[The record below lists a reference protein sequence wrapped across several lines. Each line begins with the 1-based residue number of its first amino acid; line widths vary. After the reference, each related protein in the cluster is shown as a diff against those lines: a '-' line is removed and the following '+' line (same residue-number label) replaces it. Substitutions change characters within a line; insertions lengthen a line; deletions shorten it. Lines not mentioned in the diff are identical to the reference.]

1 MITLAIDT
9 SHYPLSVALVSETE
23 FIGERT
29 IHVKKNHSVRVMPT
43 IEEFLKECDVT
54 QDQITR
60 VAVAKG
66 PGSYTGLR
74 IGVTIAKTLAWSW
87 KVPLVGVSSL
97 LSICSHARFYPDL
110 VCPLFDARRG
120 LVYTGLYSFSDGQP
134 QIVMEDRNVLL
145 SDWLPQLASVE
156 RNILFVGNDL
166 DLFKQEIRDVLGDR
180 AQFVSNTAS
189 MPSAAWIAEVAQT
202 LPEEDVHTFEP
213 SYVRLAEAEAKWQE
227 EQVKSNG
234 Q

>member
-43 IEEFLKECDVT
+43 IEEFLKECEVT
-54 QDQITR
+54 QDQISR

-87 KVPLVGVSSL
+87 NVPLVGVSSL
-97 LSICSHARFYPDL
+97 LSICGNARFYPEL
-110 VCPLFDARRG
+110 VCPIFDARRG
-120 LVYTGLYSFSDGQP
+120 LVYTGLYSFTDGQP
-134 QIVMEDRNVLL
+134 KTMKEDTNILL
-145 SDWLPQLASVE
+145 TDWLEELSTLQK
-156 RNILFVGNDL
+156 NILFVGNDL
-166 DLFKQEIRDVLGDR
+166 VTFKQEITNVLGDR

-189 MPSAAWIAEVAQT
+189 MPSAAWIAEVAQS
-202 LPEEDVHTFEP
+202 LRAEDVHTFEP

-227 EQVKSNG
+227 EQEKSNG